1 MTPPPL
7 VLASA
12 SPRRR
17 QMLASLGLECT
28 LEAPAVDETPLPG
41 EAPADL
47 VTRLALAKAQAV
59 QRGHP
64 DAVVLAADT
73 SVVVDGLI
81 LGKPEDTEDA
91 GRMLRA
97 LSGREHEVVTG
108 VALASA
114 RETHTR
120 VVRTRVRFRVLTD
133 AQIAWYLET
142 REPLDKAGAYGL
154 QGRAGWFVAS
164 IDGSYSNVIGLP
176 LAETLE
182 LLEQSGVALP
192 W

>member
-1 MTPPPL
+1 
-7 VLASA
+7 
-12 SPRRR
+12 
-17 QMLASLGLECT
+17 MLASLGLECT
-28 LEAPAVDETPLPG
+28 LEAPSVDETPLAG

-47 VTRLALAKAQAV
+47 VTRLARAKAHAV
-59 QRGHP
+59 QKGHP

-73 SVVVDGLI
+73 SVVVDGRI
-81 LGKPEDTEDA
+81 LGKPENTEDA

-120 VVRTRVRFRVLTD
+120 VVRTRVRFRVLTA

-142 REPLDKAGAYGL
+142 GEPLDKAGAYGL

-182 LLEQSGVALP
+182 LLESSGVALP